1 MSTEALPNT
10 NKKNLELI
18 NAQNNQ
24 ALVPYVL
31 GYQDS
36 LMTQSGVVAINTPVK
51 ERRARFSTGFDLLKF
66 CFLFCFRF
74 VVVVVVFGKG
84 RFFSLFSVKAGQK
97 PLCSSNSTS
106 LNCG

>member
-1 MSTEALPNT
+1 M
-10 NKKNLELI
+10 
-18 NAQNNQ
+18 
-24 ALVPYVL
+24 
-31 GYQDS
+31 
-36 LMTQSGVVAINTPVK
+36 AINTPVK
-51 ERRARFSTGFDLLKF
+51 ERRARFSTGFDLLMF

-74 VVVVVVFGKG
+74 VVVVVVVVVVVFGKG